1 MYTIQIERIKNQ
13 RAKLEKGRL
22 DHDDVRGNIF
32 VCVASGL
39 VCGESAPAPAL
50 CLGVCDE

>member
-13 RAKLEKGRL
+13 L

-50 CLGVCDE
+50 CLGVCVLKDVPVA